1 MSAALLAATNKVLKA
16 VSEDTD
22 LFHAEGY
29 EGVAAFV
36 KAFGG
41 TVPAKK
47 AAAAAP
53 KKEEAAKKGS
63 AAGEV
68 SDDDRDDED
77 NFWRVEAGQTAAS
90 ATPNFIDPR
99 EKAKA
104 GEPTPEEEEQAM
116 NVKAEAAE
124 LYSEGKADE
133 AIAKM
138 TEALTLAPAKAMYW
152 ALRADYY
159 LKQKQGLAAV
169 HDADVALSLNSENAR
184 ALRVRGEVFRHMH
197 KWEESA
203 RDLNAA
209 QRVDF
214 NDSVDA
220 MLKFVQPR
228 ANARRDRRRHAELKA
243 EEDRRAELLAKQEE
257 LRQQRQR
264 EQEEEAAAEAA
275 ARQQAGGMPGG
286 FPGGMGGMPGMG
298 GMGGMPGMP
307 PGMES
312 LFSDPDIMAAMQ
324 DPETAAKLQ
333 MLMSNPMAAMGMM
346 GDPKIGP
353 IIQKMMMKMGGGMG
367 GGMPGMGGMGG
378 MGGGAGRAA
387 SGAEDLD

>member
-116 NVKAEAAE
+116 NVKAEAA
-124 LYSEGKADE
+124 
-133 AIAKM
+133 
-138 TEALTLAPAKAMYW
+138 
-152 ALRADYY
+152 
-159 LKQKQGLAAV
+159 
-169 HDADVALSLNSENAR
+169 
-184 ALRVRGEVFRHMH
+184 
-197 KWEESA
+197 
-203 RDLNAA
+203 
-209 QRVDF
+209 
-214 NDSVDA
+214 
-220 MLKFVQPR
+220 
-228 ANARRDRRRHAELKA
+228 
-243 EEDRRAELLAKQEE
+243 
-257 LRQQRQR
+257 
-264 EQEEEAAAEAA
+264 
-275 ARQQAGGMPGG
+275 
-286 FPGGMGGMPGMG
+286 
-298 GMGGMPGMP
+298 
-307 PGMES
+307 
-312 LFSDPDIMAAMQ
+312 
-324 DPETAAKLQ
+324 
-333 MLMSNPMAAMGMM
+333 
-346 GDPKIGP
+346 
-353 IIQKMMMKMGGGMG
+353 
-367 GGMPGMGGMGG
+367 
-378 MGGGAGRAA
+378 
-387 SGAEDLD
+387 